1 MQYKVVSLFRKHI
14 QKLNVGFA
22 LIYLEVEIMADSG
35 MTGKALIK
43 QRPKTKSDDQ
53 EQLDDLDFY
62 MYPRK
67 NRSSEPT
74 KPDTDDDLTEN
85 FSKNPEIV
93 EEESD
98 DIIAVDDIEI
108 FHSHNI
114 DAEGNV
120 KEFSI
125 YDPDLPEDLEVGT
138 STAAKALH
146 VTEQTIRNYCN
157 DFSEFLDIRV
167 INGRRKL
174 SIKTLRKLDIIMQT
188 KEERKYDR
196 EQMRAYLRNEGKETL
211 MVTEAERMQ
220 ALADT
225 VSKKV
230 IEELFDFFSGDNGI
244 FSRMDAQSK
253 QIGQMGEDIQKSL
266 LLLGEKEN
274 EIKELADLISE
285 KRQAENENN
294 IDRISELEEKLDAV
308 QKEVIKTNDLVRQK
322 DEAIARLQQDNEMLR
337 ENANKKKWWFRKK

>member
-1 MQYKVVSLFRKHI
+1 
-14 QKLNVGFA
+14 
-22 LIYLEVEIMADSG
+22 MADSG
-35 MTGKALIK
+35 MTGRALVR

-67 NRSSEPT
+67 DRSSEPI
-74 KPDTDDDLTEN
+74 KQATDDDLTEN
-85 FSKNPEIV
+85 LSENPEIV

-98 DIIAVDDIEI
+98 DVIAVDDVEV

-114 DAEGNV
+114 DDEGNV

-125 YDPDLPEDLEVGT
+125 YDSDLPEDLEVGT

-157 DFSEFLDIRV
+157 DFSEFLDFRV
-167 INGRRKL
+167 VNGRRKL
-174 SIKTLRKLDIIMQT
+174 SIKTLRKLDVIMQT

-196 EQMRAYLRNEGKETL
+196 EQMRAYLRNEGKESL

-244 FSRMDAQSK
+244 FPRIDAQSK

-266 LLLGEKEN
+266 FLLGEKEN
-274 EIKELADLISE
+274 EIKELAELISE
-285 KRQAENENN
+285 KRQTENENN

-322 DEAIARLQQDNEMLR
+322 DEAIARLQQDNEILR